1 MRKILIFSEMFEIR
15 ELISQDFAAEGHMVV
30 ATGNPALIRTLI
42 PDLNPDLV
50 LLDLHLTKVNPWKV
64 AELIRK
70 RSPRGIVLPFTA
82 YANAEGNIRL
92 VIARR
97 EGGENLSFQ
106 AFKSRMNTLLNPR
119 PFSGEKLSSRQISC
133 PGS

>member
-1 MRKILIFSEMFEIR
+1 MA
-15 ELISQDFAAEGHMVV
+15 QDFADEGYMVV

-50 LLDLHLTKVNPWKV
+50 LLDLHLNKVNPWKV
-64 AELIRK
+64 MGLIK
-70 RSPRGIVLPFTA
+70 KNSPRVVVLPFTA

-97 EGGENLSFQ
+97 EGGENLSFR
-106 AFKSRMNTLLNPR
+106 AFKSRMNTLLNPA
-119 PFSGEKLSSRQISC
+119 PLAGERLSPGRTSC
-133 PGS
+133 PKS